1 MAEPGDPKGPAG
13 VNDEHDLDDLV
24 GFASPASLAGRA
36 REQEA
41 KASDIVTPVFA
52 SEPKREPEPLDER
65 EPDLFDPPEP
75 PPLIPSFDTEAF
87 PPLEPGPFDRT
98 ETFGAP
104 LETRFS
110 ADRKRQAQEQA
121 QEQTQVEPQAKP
133 YVASPAQAPVAAM
146 RDALTREDRA
156 ERRAQTPPAPMSLY
170 AIYVLILLAVPTFG
184 AAALIALLAVTVRRA
199 TDDALA
205 RSHFVYQK
213 RTLWI
218 ATVAAVVGAVLV
230 VFNFGVFVL
239 FLLALWVLARGA
251 SGVWKLK
258 DGKPIPNPRTWL
270 F

>member
-13 VNDEHDLDDLV
+13 VNHDQDLDDLV
-24 GFASPASLAGRA
+24 GFASPRALAGQP
-36 REQEA
+36 REAQ
-41 KASDIVTPVFA
+41 SDAIITPVFT
-52 SEPKREPEPLDER
+52 PTDDPVDER

-75 PPLIPSFDTEAF
+75 APLTPAF
-87 PPLEPGPFDRT
+87 AEPVEPLEPGPFDRT

-110 ADRKRQAQEQA
+110 ADRKRRARGQTEP
-121 QEQTQVEPQAKP
+121 QTQFQPDRPVPSA
-133 YVASPAQAPVAAM
+133 APVAAM
-146 RDALTREDRA
+146 REALAREEQA
-156 ERRAQTPPAPMSLY
+156 ERKASAPAAPMGLY

-184 AAALIALLAVTVRRA
+184 ASAVLALLAVTVRRA
-199 TDDALA
+199 SDDALA
-205 RSHFVYQK
+205 RSHFIYQQ

-218 ATVAAVVGAVLV
+218 AAVTAVVGALLV
-230 VFNFGVFVL
+230 VVNVGVFVL

-258 DGKPIPNPRTWL
+258 DGKPVANPRTLL

>member
-13 VNDEHDLDDLV
+13 VNDDQDLDDLV
-24 GFASPASLAGRA
+24 GFASPRALAGQP
-36 REQEA
+36 RETQAEPV
-41 KASDIVTPVFA
+41 ITPVFA
-52 SEPKREPEPLDER
+52 PAAEPVEER

-75 PPLIPSFDTEAF
+75 AD
-87 PPLEPGPFDRT
+87 PGPFDRT

-110 ADRKRQAQEQA
+110 ADRNRRARAPNSPVQP
-121 QEQTQVEPQAKP
+121 VG
-133 YVASPAQAPVAAM
+133 ASAQAPVAAM
-146 RDALTREDRA
+146 REALVREDLA
-156 ERRAQTPPAPMSLY
+156 ERRAAPAPAPMGLY

-184 AAALIALLAVTVRRA
+184 ASAVLALLAVTVRRA
-199 TDDALA
+199 SDDALA
-205 RSHFVYQK
+205 RSHFIYQQ

-218 ATVAAVVGAVLV
+218 AAVTAVVGALLV
-230 VFNFGVFVL
+230 VINVGVFVL

-258 DGKPIPNPRTWL
+258 DGKPVSNPRTLL